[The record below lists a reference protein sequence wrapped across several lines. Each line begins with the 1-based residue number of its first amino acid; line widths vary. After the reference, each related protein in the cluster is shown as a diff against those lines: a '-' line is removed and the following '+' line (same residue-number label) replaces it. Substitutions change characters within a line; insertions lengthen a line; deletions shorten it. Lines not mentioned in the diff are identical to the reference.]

1 MLQTDKTHSIMYK
14 ISSFIFFTFLS
25 FIAIAQS
32 PVKWTFEAKYLGG
45 DDYVLIA
52 NATIQD
58 GNYTYSQYLASDDG
72 PVKTN
77 FEYAKANHYSLS
89 GKNDECG
96 ERIELNDPLFD
107 NMRIIKYKHKFVCT
121 QKVKVSDPSKPI
133 TGYVTYMS
141 CNDQSCLPPKDVD
154 FKYVLPAKDPKNI
167 YTPPS
172 CDGKGNLRMTSK
184 AGAETITTTTQA
196 TANQSVPIQ
205 QPTITQ
211 PQQAQIGKM
220 ANPIKWSYETAKIS
234 DTEYDLI
241 FKAAIEKG
249 WAIYSQDNK
258 GEDGP
263 TPTSFTFKENKGIER
278 VGKVTESKNRI
289 EIMDKVFNM
298 KIKKFKNEAVFTQR
312 IKINDASQPIEGYLS
327 YMACDD
333 KQCLPPTDLD
343 FKFDFSGSVGTT
355 TPETPSSTTG
365 CPPDDPNCQGVF
377 DSKRAELNKDSFI
390 RQDCGTVQ
398 AATDDSL
405 WIVFLYSFLGGLLAL
420 LTPCVFPMIPLTVSF
435 FTKTAKTRAEGITKA
450 IIYGL
455 SIIVIYVFIGLVITS
470 VFGPNVL
477 NQMATNPWM
486 NLAFFLIFIAFA
498 LSFFGFYEITLPSSW
513 TNSSDRAADK
523 GGLIGIF
530 FMAFT
535 LALVSFSCTGPIIG
549 SLLVQTSQNVSQA
562 LFGFIPIKPLVGMFG
577 FSLALALPFALFAMF
592 PSWLNSLPK
601 SGGWMENIKVTLGFL
616 ELAFAM
622 KFLSTAD
629 LVAHWGYLRWE
640 LFLIFWILFA
650 VGLALYQL
658 GFYGFKY
665 GAKLKDGLLGTT
677 LLLLGVIATFYF
689 ISTQKDSFAGE
700 NWENYL
706 GYIVLGTATF
716 GTLLLGYQLTL
727 RKTNPFKNLGKG
739 RWVMGILSAFFAAYL
754 FMGFSYK
761 PLSALSGLA
770 PSYTYNFFGPDGCVH
785 GIECFHDFDEAVAY
799 AKKVNKP
806 VFVDFTG
813 YGCVNCR
820 KMEENVWVKPEIL
833 KYLKDEYVV
842 VSLYVDDEKRL
853 FPDDKL
859 KYLLDKHTGEKL
871 RTVGAK
877 WASFQI
883 NNFAVSSQ
891 PYYILMDNDGKT
903 LLTRPTAYTPDVKE
917 YENFLSCGLQ
927 AFKEKK

>member
-1 MLQTDKTHSIMYK
+1 MYK
-14 ISSFIFFTFLS
+14 LSSFLFFTFLS
-25 FIAIAQS
+25 FITFAQS
-32 PVKWTFEAKYLGG
+32 PVKWTFEAKCLGG
-45 DDYVLIA
+45 DMYALVATA
-52 NATIQD
+52 NIQD

-77 FEYAKANHYSLS
+77 FEYAKGNHFSLV
-89 GKNDECG
+89 GKNEESG
-96 ERIELNDPLFD
+96 EKIELNDPLFD

-133 TGYVTYMS
+133 TGYVTFMS
-141 CNDQSCLPPKDVD
+141 CNDGSCLPPKDVD
-154 FKYVLPAKDPKNI
+154 FKYVLPACGANATTNSNTGAI
-167 YTPPS
+167 STPQP
-172 CDGKGNLRMTSK
+172 T
-184 AGAETITTTTQA
+184 
-196 TANQSVPIQ
+196 IQ

-211 PQQAQIGKM
+211 PKQAQIGKT
-220 ANPIKWSYETAKIS
+220 ANPVKWTYETAKIS

-241 FKAAIEKG
+241 FKAAIDKG

-263 TPTSFTFKENKGIER
+263 VPTSFTFKENKGIER

-298 KIKKFKNEAVFTQR
+298 KIKKFKNEAIFTQR
-312 IKINDASQPIEGYLS
+312 IKINDAAQPVEGYLS
-327 YMACDD
+327 FMACDD
-333 KQCLPPTDLD
+333 SQCLPPTDLD
-343 FKFDFSGSVGTT
+343 FKFDFSGSVGATT
-355 TPETPSSTTG
+355 TPTPTDTTSTG

-405 WIVFLYSFLGGLLAL
+405 WIVFFYSFLGGLLAL

-650 VGLALYQL
+650 LGLALYQL

-665 GAKLKDGLLGTT
+665 GATWKDGLFGTAT
-677 LLLLGVIATFYF
+677 LLLGVIATFYF
-689 ISTQKDSFAGE
+689 ISQQKDSFAGE
-700 NWENYL
+700 NWEKYL
-706 GYIVLGTATF
+706 GYAVLGTATL
-716 GTLLLGYQLTL
+716 GTLLLGYRLTQ
-727 RKTNPFKNLGKG
+727 RKNNPFKNLGNA
-739 RWVMGILSAFFAAYL
+739 RWVMGLLSAVFAVYL

-799 AKKVNKP
+799 AKKINKP

-917 YENFLSCGLQ
+917 YESFLNCGLQ
-927 AFKEKK
+927 AFKSK

>member
-1 MLQTDKTHSIMYK
+1 MIKLFSSI
-14 ISSFIFFTFLS
+14 FLTFFSL
-25 FIAIAQS
+25 IVLAQS
-32 PVKWTFEAKYLGG
+32 PVKWNFEAKYLGG
-45 DDYVLIA
+45 DQYVLIA
-52 NATIQD
+52 SANIQD

-77 FEYAKANHYSLS
+77 FEYAKATHFSLS
-89 GKNDECG
+89 GKNQECG
-96 ERIELNDPLFD
+96 EKIELDDPLFD
-107 NMRIIKYKHKFVCT
+107 NMHIIKFKHKMVCT
-121 QKVKVSDPSKPI
+121 QNVKVTDPSKPI
-133 TGYVTYMS
+133 TGYVTFMS
-141 CNDQSCLPPKDVD
+141 CNDQACLPPKDID
-154 FKYVLPAKDPKNI
+154 FKYILPAKDPKNI
-167 YTPPS
+167 YTSPK
-172 CDGKGNLRMTSK
+172 CDGKGDLKMALQNPNSAATEITPSPTQSIPNQPVVIQ
-184 AGAETITTTTQA
+184 APVIAQPQQPAIGTTTTP
-196 TANQSVPIQ
+196 V
-205 QPTITQ
+205 
-211 PQQAQIGKM
+211 
-220 ANPIKWSYETAKIS
+220 KWAYETAKIS

-241 FKAAIEKG
+241 FKATIDKG
-249 WAIYSQDNK
+249 WAVYSQDNK

-263 TPTSFTFKENKGIER
+263 VATSFTFKENKGIER
-278 VGKVTESKNRI
+278 VGDVTESKNRI
-289 EIMDKVFNM
+289 EIFDKVFKM
-298 KIKKFKNEAVFTQR
+298 KIRKFKNEAIFTQR
-312 IKINDASQPIEGYLS
+312 IKITDPSQPIEGYFT

-333 KQCLPPTDLD
+333 ARCLPPTDVD
-343 FKFDFSGSVGTT
+343 FKFDFSGGVTAN
-355 TPETPSSTTG
+355 TPVTG
-365 CPPDDPNCQGVF
+365 LACPPDDPNCQGTF
-377 DSKRAELNKDSFI
+377 NSKRDINKEAFI

-398 AATDDSL
+398 AADDESL
-405 WIVFLYSFLGGLLAL
+405 WIVFLYSLLGGLVAL

-435 FTKTAKTRAEGITKA
+435 FTKQSKTRAEGITKA
-450 IIYGL
+450 IIYGV
-455 SIIVIYVFIGLVITS
+455 SIIVIYVFIGLVITAA
-470 VFGPNVL
+470 FGPNIL

-513 TNSSDRAADK
+513 SNTSDRAADK

-549 SLLVQTSQNVSQA
+549 SLLVQTSQNVSQT

-577 FSLALALPFALFAMF
+577 FSFALALPFALFAMF
-592 PSWLNSLPK
+592 PAWLNSLPK

-640 LFLIFWILFA
+640 LFLIFWIIFCL
-650 VGLALYQL
+650 GLALYQF
-658 GFYGFKY
+658 GVYGFKY
-665 GAKLKDGLLGTT
+665 GATWKDGLLGAAT
-677 LLLLGVIATFYF
+677 LLLGVAATFYF
-689 ISTQKDSFAGE
+689 IASQKDSFAGE
-700 NWENYL
+700 NWEKYL
-706 GYIVLGTATF
+706 GISVLASAVLGLGFLAYN
-716 GTLLLGYQLTL
+716 LLQ
-727 RKTNPFKNLGKG
+727 RKANPFKNLSKG
-739 RWVMGILSAFFAAYL
+739 RWITGLVSTLFAGYL
-754 FMGFSYK
+754 CMGFNYK

-799 AKKVNKP
+799 AKKVGKP

-820 KMEENVWVKPEIL
+820 KMEENSWDKPEIL

-859 KYLLDKHTGEKL
+859 KYLLDANTGDKI

-883 NNFAVSSQ
+883 NNFGVASQ

-903 LLTRPTAYTPDVKE
+903 LLTRPTGYTPNVKE
-917 YENFLSCGLQ
+917 YEVFLACGLS
-927 AFKEKK
+927 AFKELKK